1 MVATV
6 MSCGDIGVI
15 PKTNEWSLLE
25 RQFDALVHEKSARP
39 DSVEEI
45 FDMEFRRR
53 FSELINRTRGL
64 STQNR
69 DIGPHG
75 FHMDL
80 FQR

>member
-1 MVATV
+1 MISKA
-6 MSCGDIGVI
+6 
-15 PKTNEWSLLE
+15 NEWSLLE
-25 RQFDALVHEKSARP
+25 RQFDALTHEKSAP

-53 FSELINRTRGL
+53 FSELISRTRGL
-64 STQNR
+64 STWNR

>member
-1 MVATV
+1 M
-6 MSCGDIGVI
+6 I
-15 PKTNEWSLLE
+15 PKTNEWSSLE
-25 RQFDALVHEKSARP
+25 RQFDALVHEKSAP

-64 STQNR
+64 STWNR
-69 DIGPHG
+69 DIDPLGS
-75 FHMDL
+75 HMGL

>member
-1 MVATV
+1 M
-6 MSCGDIGVI
+6 I

-25 RQFDALVHEKSARP
+25 RQFDALTHEKSAP

-64 STQNR
+64 STLNR
-69 DIGPHG
+69 DIDPLG
-75 FHMDL
+75 FHVDL